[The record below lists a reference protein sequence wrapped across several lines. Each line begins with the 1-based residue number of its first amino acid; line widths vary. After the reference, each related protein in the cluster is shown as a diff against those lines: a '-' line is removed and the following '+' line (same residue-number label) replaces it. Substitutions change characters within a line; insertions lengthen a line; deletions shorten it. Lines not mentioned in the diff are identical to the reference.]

1 MSRVIGERLDHGPW
15 RFLIP
20 ESARELSRDARDQ
33 LFDTVIAAVS
43 GKCGAP
49 FRRSRHATTWKV
61 PIANHEGGAKRVF
74 IKQIDPGV
82 GPIAKAKAIL
92 RETRSEHVVAIS
104 EALRRDN
111 FGVSRVVLIGENL
124 DTGHQVIVANEVPG
138 FMLTRWMNPAHS
150 TSLRTRRAILRRL
163 GEEIARLH
171 RVGYIHGDLTPYNIF
186 VTIEPS
192 IAITFIDHERT
203 IRVSRL
209 TINLARNRMRNL
221 VQLGHFNIPGISR
234 TDKLRVFNSYSA
246 ARGWSDRI
254 KRKSFSRLTKMIRRR
269 LRANRAPARDE
280 TRSAIIAQGPVR
292 G

>member
-1 MSRVIGERLDHGPW
+1 MSRVLGERIDHARW

-20 ESARELSRDARDQ
+20 ESAHDLSALARDQ
-33 LFDTVIAAVS
+33 LIDTVVAAVS
-43 GKCGAP
+43 GKRGAP

-61 PIANHEGGAKRVF
+61 PIANRAGESERIF
-74 IKQIDPGV
+74 IKQIDPSQGL
-82 GPIAKAKAIL
+82 IAKVKAL
-92 RETRSEHVVAIS
+92 MRPSRSEHVVAIS
-104 EALRRDN
+104 ETLRRDN

-124 DTGHQVIVANEVPG
+124 DTGYQVIVANEVAG
-138 FMLTRWMNPAHS
+138 FMLTRWMNPAHA
-150 TSLRTRRAILRRL
+150 TILATRRAILRKL

-171 RVGYIHGDLTPYNIF
+171 LSGYIHGDLTPYNIF
-186 VTIEPS
+186 VTIEDA

-221 VQLGHFNIPGISR
+221 VQLGHFNIPGVSR

-246 ARGWSDRI
+246 AAGFSDRA
-254 KRKSFSRLTKMIRRR
+254 RRDSLSRLTKMIRRR
-269 LRANRAPARDE
+269 LRGDRAPARDE
-280 TRSAIIAQGPVR
+280 AQSTIIVERPVR

>member
-1 MSRVIGERLDHGPW
+1 MSRVIGEHVDRAGW
-15 RFLIP
+15 RFLFP
-20 ESARELSRDARDQ
+20 ESARELSSDARAQ
-33 LFDTVIAAVS
+33 LIDTVVAAVS

-61 PIANHEGGAKRVF
+61 PIANREGESARVF

-92 RETRSEHVVAIS
+92 RATRSEHVVAIS
-104 EALRRDN
+104 EALRRDS

-150 TSLRTRRAILRRL
+150 TSLAIRRAILHQL

-203 IRVSRL
+203 IRISRL

-234 TDKLRVFNSYSA
+234 ADKLRVFNSYSA
-246 ARGWSDRI
+246 AAGWSDRG
-254 KRKSFSRLTKMIRRR
+254 KRKSLSRLTKMIRRR
-269 LRANRAPARDE
+269 LRANRAPARDQ

>member
-1 MSRVIGERLDHGPW
+1 MSVVTGERIDHAGW

-20 ESARELSRDARDQ
+20 ESAPQLARDARDQ
-33 LFDTVIAAVS
+33 LIDTVFAAVS
-43 GKCGAP
+43 GKRGAP

-61 PIANHEGGAKRVF
+61 PIANGEGGTHRIF
-74 IKQIDPGV
+74 IKQIDPPDGSD
-82 GPIAKAKAIL
+82 
-92 RETRSEHVVAIS
+92 REGESDLSPDSIRHVAAIS

-124 DTGHQVIVANEVPG
+124 DTGHQVIVAKEVPG

-150 TSLRTRRAILRRL
+150 TSLAIRRAILDKL

-203 IRVSRL
+203 IRISRL
-209 TINLARNRMRNL
+209 TINLARSRMRNL
-221 VQLGHFNIPGISR
+221 VQLGHFKIPGVSK
-234 TDKLRVFNSYSA
+234 TDQLRVFNSYSTA
-246 ARGWSDRI
+246 AGWSDRD
-254 KRKSFSRLTKMIRRR
+254 KRKCLSRLIKMIRRR
-269 LRANRAPARDE
+269 HRAFPVPARNE
-280 TRSAIIAQGPVR
+280 TRSAIIVERPVR